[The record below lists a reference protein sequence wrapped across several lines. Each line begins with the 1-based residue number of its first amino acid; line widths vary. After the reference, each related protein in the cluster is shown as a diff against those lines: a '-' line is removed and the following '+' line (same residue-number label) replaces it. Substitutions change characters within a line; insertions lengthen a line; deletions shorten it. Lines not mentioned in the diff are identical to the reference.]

1 MIDYDVIAIGSGS
14 SMNILEPIIEQDQ
27 SIRVAVIDKDEP
39 GGICLTRGCIP
50 SKILLY
56 PAEMVRTIEKAHQF
70 GIDAVIKKI
79 SFQRVMQRMRT
90 LIDKDI
96 GMIRKGLSDSKNI
109 DYYHHIAEFIAPYT
123 LRVNGSEI
131 TAKMI
136 LLCTGSKIT
145 IPPVKGLN
153 KVRYHTSD
161 TALRMTKLPR
171 RLAIVG
177 GGYIA
182 AEFGHFF
189 SSMGSKVTI
198 LGRNPQFL
206 PEEEPEVSAL
216 MKEELGKNM
225 TIITNTSVTEV
236 SESEPGKK
244 KILAIER
251 ESGKKRVIIADEL
264 MIAVGRGSNSDILHP
279 EKAGIETKRG
289 GWIKVNQYME
299 TSQRNIWA
307 FGDAIGTYLF
317 KHVAN
322 YESQIVYYNAVLG
335 KKVKVDYHT
344 IPHAVFCYPEIGSVG
359 MKEKEAIK
367 KYGEDNILIGFQK
380 YEDTAKGEAMA
391 SEGYFTKVIV
401 ERGTRKILGGHIAGP
416 YASILIQEII
426 NAMNTA
432 NGDRATI
439 TNSMHI
445 HPALSEVVERAFF
458 SLMSPHDYHRLTE
471 AH

>member
-1 MIDYDVIAIGSGS
+1 MKEYDVIAIGSGS
-14 SMNILEPIIEQDQ
+14 SMNILEPLIQQ
-27 SIRVAVIDKDEP
+27 NPNLRAAVIDKDEP

-50 SKILLY
+50 SKIILY

-70 GIDAVIKKI
+70 GIDATIKKI
-79 SFQRVMQRMRT
+79 SFQKVMKRMRT
-90 LIDKDI
+90 LIDNDI
-96 GMIRKGLSDSKNI
+96 GMIRRGLSESKNI
-109 DYYHHIAEFIAPYT
+109 DYYPHIAEFVAPYT
-123 LRVNGSEI
+123 LEVDGSEI

-136 LLCTGSKIT
+136 LLCLGSKIK
-145 IPPVKGLN
+145 IPPVKGLD
-153 KVRYHTSD
+153 KVPYHTSD

-171 RLAIVG
+171 SLVIVG

-206 PEEEPEVSAL
+206 PDEEPEVSAL
-216 MKEELGKNM
+216 MKDELAKHM
-225 TIITNTSVTEV
+225 TIMTNCAVTEV
-236 SESEPGKK
+236 SGTATGKK
-244 KILAIER
+244 IVSEDR
-251 ESGKKRVIIADEL
+251 QSGKKRVIIADEL
-264 MIAVGRGSNSDILHP
+264 MIAVGRESTSDILHP
-279 EKAGIETKRG
+279 EKAGIKTDKD
-289 GWIKVNQYME
+289 GWIKVNRHLE

-307 FGDAIGTYLF
+307 FGDATGTFLF

-322 YESQIVYYNAVLG
+322 YESLIVYDNAVLG
-335 KKVKVDYHT
+335 KKVEVDYNA

-359 MKEKEAIK
+359 LREKEAVK
-367 KYGEDNILIGFQK
+367 KYGEENIVIGFQK

-391 SEGYFTKVIV
+391 SEGYFVKVV
-401 ERGTRKILGGHIAGP
+401 LERNTRKILGGHIAGP

-432 NGDRATI
+432 SGDRTTI
-439 TNSMHI
+439 ADSMHI

-458 SLMSPHDYHRLTE
+458 SLMSPHEYHHMNE